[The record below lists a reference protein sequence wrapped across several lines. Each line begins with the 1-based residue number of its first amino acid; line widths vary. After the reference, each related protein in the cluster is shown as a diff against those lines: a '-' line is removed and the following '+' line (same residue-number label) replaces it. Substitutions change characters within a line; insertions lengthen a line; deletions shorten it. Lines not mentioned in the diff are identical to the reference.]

1 MRKEFVHSSHIQV
14 TLSWLKSGVQMAR
27 STLSL
32 PVRVGKSGYVAGLRQ
47 LEQENDVCGPG
58 HQINYIWFD
67 VLDTWLKG
75 TSNW

>member
-1 MRKEFVHSSHIQV
+1 
-14 TLSWLKSGVQMAR
+14 MAR

-32 PVRVGKSGYVAGLRQ
+32 PMRVGKSGYVAGLQ
-47 LEQENDVCGPG
+47 PLEQENDVCDPG